1 VICNE
6 GELLERFGIKVIP
19 RSLLEIVNDT
29 RQAVSERASDVK
41 AAVDDFKRRVDFS
54 QVSEDKVKLIAALKL
69 VLIDW
74 CDKECLSGVAFQ
86 CWTALQDALGIMP
99 CFVDSELT
107 GMGLPVACET
117 DIHGA
122 ITAVMLQ
129 AARLGQSPTFFADL
143 TIRHPKNDNAELL
156 WHCGPFPLALAVEGA
171 RRSVGHHY
179 VLPAACPGVAE
190 WRVRGGEITIARFDG
205 DHGHYSIFLGHA
217 RGTDGPHN
225 RGTYVWVEVNDW
237 PLWEEKIIRGPY
249 IHHVVGVH
257 GHVSPA
263 LYEACRYIPGLRPD
277 PVDPSEEQIRAWLRG
292 A

>member
-1 VICNE
+1 
-6 GELLERFGIKVIP
+6 
-19 RSLLEIVNDT
+19 
-29 RQAVSERASDVK
+29 
-41 AAVDDFKRRVDFS
+41 
-54 QVSEDKVKLIAALKL
+54 
-69 VLIDW
+69 
-74 CDKECLSGVAFQ
+74 
-86 CWTALQDALGIMP
+86 
-99 CFVDSELT
+99 
-107 GMGLPVACET
+107 
-117 DIHGA
+117 
-122 ITAVMLQ
+122 
-129 AARLGQSPTFFADL
+129 
-143 TIRHPKNDNAELL
+143 
-156 WHCGPFPLALAVEGA
+156 
-171 RRSVGHHY
+171 
-179 VLPAACPGVAE
+179 VAE